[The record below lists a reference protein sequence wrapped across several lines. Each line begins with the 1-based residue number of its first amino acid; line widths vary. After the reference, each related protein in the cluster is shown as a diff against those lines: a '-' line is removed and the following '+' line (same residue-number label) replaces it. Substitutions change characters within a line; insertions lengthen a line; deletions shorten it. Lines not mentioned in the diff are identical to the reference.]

1 MLICFIVFNVV
12 GGLYLKVIVILVKWV
27 IIMYLNSGE
36 KEYFYLN
43 ENNKFIVFNLLLFE
57 MKMKEYV
64 SILVLFLVYSFFVRR
79 R

>member
-1 MLICFIVFNVV
+1 
-12 GGLYLKVIVILVKWV
+12 
-27 IIMYLNSGE
+27 MYLNSGE

>member
-1 MLICFIVFNVV
+1 
-12 GGLYLKVIVILVKWV
+12 
-27 IIMYLNSGE
+27 MYLNSGE

-79 R
+79 RQKFFEKCGVKMYGLCQGDFGDK